1 MAWSVPDLSA
11 ITTELITMLQTAIA
25 HSPIPPFNVTV
36 SGSMPETVRRH
47 EEGCQLSLY
56 LLHVGRDPYWRNSPR
71 DGVRGLTNTQQALSL
86 NLTYLL
92 TAFAHKDFV
101 AEQQA
106 MSIALHCFHERPL
119 FHNNEEFTISIEADT
134 IDEMSRLW
142 QAIVAPIRLSSV
154 IKVGVVFIS
163 PTDPP
168 PAAAPPPR
176 RANVVVGVN
185 LQPGMVPQLLNIAM
199 PITYIVPPS
208 QPNQPPPPPEKVG
221 VIPGPVVVTGGDTIV
236 VGGSG
241 LDRPSAAEVYLGR
254 PPGGPVWQVTNPW
267 RPPPPLPAKISPNE
281 IVLILPSA
289 YMAPGATT
297 PAPPAVMPPPGVYQL
312 MVGGAAPLPATA
324 IPIAIAARLS
334 NVLDP
339 PVLVAD
345 GTGLYTVTGEGFTPG
360 LTALALGA
368 FALAPAGA
376 ANPPAGFLFIDA
388 AGQTITFRRPDMPT
402 GRYFLRIRV
411 SGVECPPSWWVD
423 VP

>member
-1 MAWSVPDLSA
+1 
-11 ITTELITMLQTAIA
+11 
-25 HSPIPPFNVTV
+25 
-36 SGSMPETVRRH
+36 
-47 EEGCQLSLY
+47 
-56 LLHVGRDPYWRNSPR
+56 
-71 DGVRGLTNTQQALSL
+71 
-86 NLTYLL
+86 
-92 TAFAHKDFV
+92 
-101 AEQQA
+101 
-106 MSIALHCFHERPL
+106 
-119 FHNNEEFTISIEADT
+119 
-134 IDEMSRLW
+134 
-142 QAIVAPIRLSSV
+142 
-154 IKVGVVFIS
+154 
-163 PTDPP
+163 
-168 PAAAPPPR
+168 
-176 RANVVVGVN
+176 
-185 LQPGMVPQLLNIAM
+185 MVPQLLSIAM
-199 PITYIVPPS
+199 PITYIVPPG

-221 VIPGPVVVTGGDTIV
+221 VVPGPVVVTGGDTIV

-241 LDRPSAAEVYLGR
+241 LDQPSAAEVYLGR

-267 RPPPPLPAKISPNE
+267 RRSPPPPPAKISPNE

-360 LTALALGA
+360 STTLALGA
-368 FALAPAGA
+368 FGLAPAGA

-388 AGQTITFRRPDMPT
+388 AGQTITFRRPDMPK

-411 SGVECPPSWWVD
+411 SGVECPPSWWVE